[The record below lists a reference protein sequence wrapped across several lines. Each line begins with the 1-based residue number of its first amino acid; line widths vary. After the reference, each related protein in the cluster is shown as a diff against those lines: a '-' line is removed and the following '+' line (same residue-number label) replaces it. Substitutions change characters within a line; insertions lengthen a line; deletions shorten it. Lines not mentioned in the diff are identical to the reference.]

1 MQIHLDKL
9 KLSRVAYVGIGLLL
23 YVASI
28 YMVSWASVAVLTLL
42 IVAYLRTLL
51 KPGEVGRG
59 GGGCWDVLLVVW

>member
-1 MQIHLDKL
+1 MHLDKL
-9 KLSRVAYVGIGLLL
+9 KLSRVAYVGIGLLA

-51 KPGEVGRG
+51 KPTEVRRRG
-59 GGGCWDVLLVVW
+59 GGRVLVLVLVLA